1 MNNFFSYNLKIKN
14 YIKQMGISPI
24 CNCEQNNDLEN
35 KKKVIKV
42 NTEEEKN
49 EKEEKEE
56 NEERKEE
63 NNINQNLK
71 KKKKLQKM

>member
-1 MNNFFSYNLKIKN
+1 
-14 YIKQMGISPI
+14 MGISPI

-42 NTEEEKN
+42 NTEEEKD

-63 NNINQNLK
+63 NNINQNLEN
-71 KKKKLQKM
+71 